1 MKTKIKPGDLVRRV
15 VNPDFGLALV
25 LRKIDSQ
32 HLEILC
38 KDGSTRPVFYDA
50 VEVVDPVQPPEAVV

>member
-1 MKTKIKPGDLVRRV
+1 MKPGDLVRRI

-32 HLEILC
+32 HWEILC
-38 KDGSTRPVFYDA
+38 DDGTVKSVFYDA
-50 VEVVDPVQPPEAVV
+50 LEVVDEAEL

>member
-1 MKTKIKPGDLVRRV
+1 MQPGDLVRRI

-32 HLEILC
+32 HWEILC
-38 KDGSTRPVFYDA
+38 ADGEVKTVFYDA
-50 VEVVDPVQPPEAVV
+50 LEVVDEAEL